1 MKNLYRVFS
10 FPYRRDKEPL
20 AEFSS
25 LATAKA
31 YVATR
36 DPRRV
41 KWLKEEAIYEG
52 DPSPRTTYYSDNY
65 YIEVR

>member
-1 MKNLYRVFS
+1 MNHLYRVFS
-10 FPYRRDKEPL
+10 FPYRKDKEPL
-20 AEFSS
+20 ATFRS

-31 YVATR
+31 YVSAR

-41 KWLKEEAIYEG
+41 KWLKEVALYEG
-52 DPSPRTTYYSDNY
+52 ELAPRTTSYSDNY